1 LSQERLSKPEKNL
14 TDIISLMAERLSENS
29 AVSVC
34 AAMLLLEKIAT
45 RSIAASQERKSSDQA
60 IRCQQEK
67 KYFPILDRQK
77 RKNKSRASRLR
88 NAQKENDE

>member
-1 LSQERLSKPEKNL
+1 
-14 TDIISLMAERLSENS
+14 MAERLSESS

-34 AAMLLLEKIAT
+34 AAMMLLEKKIAT

-67 KYFPILDRQK
+67 ILSNSGSPKKKKIKAEHLGCKTLEKKMMNRVA
-77 RKNKSRASRLR
+77 RC
-88 NAQKENDE
+88 

>member
-1 LSQERLSKPEKNL
+1 
-14 TDIISLMAERLSENS
+14 MAERLSENS

-34 AAMLLLEKIAT
+34 AAMLLLEKKKIAT

-67 KYFPILDRQK
+67 NTFQFWIDKIKKKIETDHLGCET
-77 RKNKSRASRLR
+77 L
-88 NAQKENDE
+88 

>member
-1 LSQERLSKPEKNL
+1 
-14 TDIISLMAERLSENS
+14 MAERLSENS

-67 KYFPILDRQK
+67 NTFQFWIAK
-77 RKNKSRASRLR
+77 
-88 NAQKENDE
+88 KEKIKAEHLGCETLKKKMMNRVARC